1 MLTAPQRL
9 AKYVVAQNL
18 ALFGSREPAHYFQF
32 LSDLTSTHVMSSLN
46 YTVPSLEEMDDNVH
60 KKLGFRACIFQL
72 RSGHLQLLGKN
83 VFTFAPT
90 GAGKT
95 LTFWIPLLFND
106 NGIQILVTPLNL
118 LGDKNVREIAELFG
132 ISSVNV
138 TAQTATDELFK
149 VKYCEILIYPHLH

>member
-1 MLTAPQRL
+1 MHLSVSVWPSATAW
-9 AKYVVAQNL
+9 
-18 ALFGSREPAHYFQF
+18 
-32 LSDLTSTHVMSSLN
+32 
-46 YTVPSLEEMDDNVH
+46 
-60 KKLGFRACIFQL
+60 
-72 RSGHLQLLGKN
+72 KN
-83 VFTFAPT
+83 VFTFSPT

-95 LTFWIPLLFND
+95 LTFSIPLLFND

-149 VKYCEILIYPHLH
+149 VKYCEILIYPHLHWFQEIKALKYRVIVVNPELLMTHPWFRKLFKTSKFTSRLFNVTFDEGHCISQWGGDDFHPE

>member
-1 MLTAPQRL
+1 MT
-9 AKYVVAQNL
+9 
-18 ALFGSREPAHYFQF
+18 SRK
-32 LSDLTSTHVMSSLN
+32 
-46 YTVPSLEEMDDNVH
+46 YTVPSLEEMDEVVEE
-60 KKLGFRACIFQL
+60 KLKFAYCACLFQL
-72 RSGHLQLLGKN
+72 LSATWKN